1 MSIRPNQDGCA
12 LGLGKDPL
20 FLFFLDGSL
29 MSRPLQ
35 SNFSLTDERVDGF
48 ISVTVSGR
56 KRVQEEMAGGTFIR
70 IWSCRVCVLLN
81 RRLPRDTGT
90 DAARSV
96 YGYLSCDSKRRPDAN
111 NFRMAAVTWFR
122 QTGSFPARRCLIRR
136 KMSFGSKLYPSSSQ
150 AKLPKLRR
158 ATAARP

>member
-1 MSIRPNQDGCA
+1 MSIRPKQDGCA

-35 SNFSLTDERVDGF
+35 SNFSLTDERVEVF

-56 KRVQEEMAGGTFIR
+56 KRVQKEMAGGTFIR
-70 IWSCRVCVLLN
+70 SRSFRVCVLLN
-81 RRLPRDTGT
+81 RRLPCDTGA

-111 NFRMAAVTWFR
+111 NFRMAPVTWLP
-122 QTGSFPARRCLIRR
+122 QTGQLSNTSLLDSPQDIA
-136 KMSFGSKLYPSSSQ
+136 GSSS
-150 AKLPKLRR
+150 PEV
-158 ATAARP
+158 